1 MSTRIRHTVCTHVP
15 RRSPA
20 PAVKKMVRSTA
31 MTPALAM
38 RPLRSAEAG
47 AGAAGWALGSQLCS
61 GNRPALAPKPKIMQN
76 TAASVSVIVPPAAK
90 DSESQWK
97 YSTTTPNSATNAPPT
112 E

>member
-1 MSTRIRHTVCTHVP
+1 M
-15 RRSPA
+15 
-20 PAVKKMVRSTA
+20 KKMVRSTA
-31 MTPALAM
+31 MTPALAI
-38 RPLRSAEAG
+38 RPLRSADAG

-61 GNRPALAPKPKIMQN
+61 GNNPALAPKPRIMQN
-76 TAASVSVIVPPAAK
+76 TAASVSGVASVIVPPAAK